1 MLSILFGLTSA
12 AIWGAGDFTGGMAS
26 RKTGAYRAV
35 VYGEMI
41 GLIFILVVALIVWQP
56 IPALGIWALSM
67 LAGAFGTMGILLLYY
82 SMTKGLMSIAAPI
95 SALLAALLPVII
107 GIFTESLPT
116 WLTFLGFAFAL
127 AAIWLI
133 SQSQD
138 GVKDLLSHITDL
150 RLPLLAGV
158 GFGCYFV
165 LIHAATRTAILWP
178 MVAARLGGLIILTLY
193 MTLRRESW
201 KVERGAWSLIFLNG
215 LLDIGGN
222 LFFVLAGQVGRLD
235 ISAVLSSL
243 YPGSTVILAWIFL
256 KERLSRTQWIGI
268 IAALI
273 AIVLFTI

>member
-1 MLSILFGLTSA
+1 MLSIFFGLTSA

-35 VYGEMI
+35 VYGEMV
-41 GLIFILVVALIVWQP
+41 GLIIILVVALIVWQP
-56 IPALGIWALSM
+56 VPNLGIWALSM
-67 LAGAFGTMGILLLYY
+67 LAGAFGTLGILLLYY

-95 SALLAALLPVII
+95 SALLAALLPVVI
-107 GIFTESLPT
+107 GLFTESLPT
-116 WLTFLGFAFAL
+116 WLTFIGFAFAL

-138 GVKDLLSHITDL
+138 GVKDLLSHISDL

-158 GFGCYFV
+158 GFGFYFV
-165 LIHAATRTAILWP
+165 LIHAATRTATLWP
-178 MVAARLGGLIILTLY
+178 MVAARLGGMLVLAIFMIV
-193 MTLRRESW
+193 RRESW
-201 KVERGAWSLIFLNG
+201 KVESGTWPLIILNG

-268 IAALI
+268 AAAMI
-273 AIVLFTI
+273 AIALFTL

>member
-193 MTLRRESW
+193 IILRRESW

>member
-12 AIWGAGDFTGGMAS
+12 AIWGAGDFTGGLAS

>member
-133 SQSQD
+133 SQTQD
-138 GVKDLLSHITDL
+138 GVKDLLSHISDL

>member
-12 AIWGAGDFTGGMAS
+12 AIWGAGDFTGGLAS

-41 GLIFILVVALIVWQP
+41 GLAMILTVALIVWQP
-56 IPALGIWALSM
+56 VPNLGVWALSM
-67 LAGAFGTMGILLLYY
+67 LAGAFGTTGILLLYY

>member
-12 AIWGAGDFTGGMAS
+12 AIWGAGDFTGGLAS

-35 VYGEMI
+35 VYGEMV
-41 GLIFILVVALIVWQP
+41 GLIIILVVALIVWQP
-56 IPALGIWALSM
+56 IPNLGIWALSM
-67 LAGAFGTMGILLLYY
+67 LAGAFGTLGILLLYY

-95 SALLAALLPVII
+95 SALLAALLPVVI

-116 WLTFLGFAFAL
+116 WLTFIGFAFAL

-133 SQSQD
+133 SQSQE
-138 GVKDLLSHITDL
+138 GVKDLLSHISDL

-165 LIHAATRTAILWP
+165 LIHAATHTATLWP
-178 MVAARLGGLIILTLY
+178 MVAARLGGMLILAFY
-193 MTLRRESW
+193 MIIRRESW
-201 KVERGAWSLIFLNG
+201 KVERGTWSLIILNG

-268 IAALI
+268 MAALI

>member
-1 MLSILFGLTSA
+1 MLSIFFGLTSA

-35 VYGEMI
+35 VYGEMV
-41 GLIFILVVALIVWQP
+41 GLIIILVVALIVWQP
-56 IPALGIWALSM
+56 IPDLGIWALSM
-67 LAGAFGTMGILLLYY
+67 LAGAFGTTGILLLYY

>member
-1 MLSILFGLTSA
+1 MLSILFGLISA

-41 GLIFILVVALIVWQP
+41 GLAMILTVALIVWQP
-56 IPALGIWALSM
+56 VPNLGVWALSM
-67 LAGAFGTMGILLLYY
+67 LAGAFGTTGILLLYY

>member
-1 MLSILFGLTSA
+1 
-12 AIWGAGDFTGGMAS
+12 
-26 RKTGAYRAV
+26 
-35 VYGEMI
+35 
-41 GLIFILVVALIVWQP
+41 
-56 IPALGIWALSM
+56 M

-150 RLPLLAGV
+150 QLPLLAGV

>member
-1 MLSILFGLTSA
+1 
-12 AIWGAGDFTGGMAS
+12 
-26 RKTGAYRAV
+26 
-35 VYGEMI
+35 MI